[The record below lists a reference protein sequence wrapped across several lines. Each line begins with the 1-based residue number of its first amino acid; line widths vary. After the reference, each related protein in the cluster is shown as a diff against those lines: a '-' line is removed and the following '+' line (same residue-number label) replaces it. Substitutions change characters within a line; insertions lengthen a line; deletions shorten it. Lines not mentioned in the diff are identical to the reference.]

1 MTTHVTGATGFVGSA
16 VARLL
21 LEKGRAVRVL
31 TRMNADTRN
40 IDGLDVERVTG
51 DLTIASSLEA
61 AVKECDALYHVAADY
76 RLWVPRPKE
85 IYAANVEGT
94 RNVMRAALEAGIPR
108 IVYTSS
114 VAALGLSKD
123 GTPAREDFP
132 VGLSDMVGH
141 YKRSKFLAEEVVREM
156 VAKEGLPA
164 VIVNP
169 TTPIGARDIKP
180 TPTGRIIV
188 DFVNGRMPAYVDTG
202 LNLVHVEDCA
212 RGHLQAFE
220 RGQVGERYIL
230 GGENMTL
237 REILIVLGR
246 ITGRSAPALRLPNRL
261 LMPFAYT
268 AEGWARLTGSDTRLT
283 VDSLKMARKM
293 MFFSSDKASR
303 AIGYETR
310 PAEEALKDAVTWF
323 AENGYFSLPVTS
335 ATQSR

>member
-1 MTTHVTGATGFVGSA
+1 MTTLVTGATGFVGSA

-21 LEKGRAVRVL
+21 LDEGRAVRVL
-31 TRMNADTRN
+31 TRSNADSRN

-51 DLTIASSLEA
+51 DLTDAASLKA
-61 AVKECDALYHVAADY
+61 AVAGCDALYHVAADY
-76 RLWVPRPKE
+76 RLWIPKPEE

-94 RNVMRAALEAGIPR
+94 RNLMLAALEAGIPR

-123 GTPAREDFP
+123 GTPAREDLP
-132 VGLSDMVGH
+132 VGLGDMVGH
-141 YKRSKFLAEEVVREM
+141 YKRSKYLAEEAVREM
-156 VAKEGLPA
+156 VVADGLPA

-169 TTPIGARDIKP
+169 STPIGARDIKP

-212 RGHLQAFE
+212 RGHLLAFE
-220 RGQVGERYIL
+220 RGTVGERYIL

-246 ITGRSAPALRLPNRL
+246 ITGRAAPGLRLPNRL

-303 AIGYETR
+303 ALGYTTR

-323 AENGYFSLPVTS
+323 AENGYFSSPVAS
-335 ATQSR
+335 VIQSR

>member
-1 MTTHVTGATGFVGSA
+1 MTTLITGATGFIGSA
-16 VARLL
+16 IARLL
-21 LEKGRAVRVL
+21 LEKGAAVRVL
-31 TRMNADTRN
+31 VRKNADTRN

-51 DLTIASSLEA
+51 DLTIESSLESA
-61 AVKECDALYHVAADY
+61 MKNCDALFHVAADY

-85 IYAANVEGT
+85 IYANNVEGT
-94 RNVMRAALEAGIPR
+94 RSLMRAALQARIPR

-114 VAALGLSKD
+114 VASLGLSED
-123 GTPAREDFP
+123 GTPAHENLP
-132 VGLSDMVGH
+132 VDLGDMIGH

-156 VAKEGLPA
+156 VAMQGLPA

-169 TTPIGARDIKP
+169 STPIGARDIKP

-230 GGENMTL
+230 GGENMAL
-237 REILIVLGR
+237 RDILVILGR
-246 ITGRSAPALRLPNRL
+246 ITGRRAPTLRLPNRL

-268 AEGWARLTGSDTRLT
+268 AESWARLTGSDTRLT
-283 VDSLKMARKM
+283 VDSLRMARKM

-303 AIGYETR
+303 ALGYKIR

-323 AENGYFSLPVTS
+323 AENGYFSSPVS
-335 ATQSR
+335 SSLEG